1 MTYKHSNSL
10 QYDPL
15 TRQVTVKAQKRA
27 DKTKGKKKGIIYA
40 RVSTEEQKRKG
51 NGINAQISDCE
62 RRAQH
67 QDVEIVSVFKDEAV
81 SGTTLSRK

>member
-1 MTYKHSNSL
+1 MTYNHSTSL

-15 TRQVTVKAQKRA
+15 TREVSVKTPKEAVQMNR
-27 DKTKGKKKGIIYA
+27 KKKGIIYA

-67 QDVEIVSVFKDEAV
+67 QDVEIVSCFKDEAV